1 MKRAEVMVHDR
12 PAGTLTEND
21 SGYTFCYH
29 ADYLQTAGEPITSDP
44 KISAAFFGLNNSLLK
59 GIS

>member
-1 MKRAEVMVHDR
+1 MVHDR